1 MASPTTST
9 QDYHANP
16 ETPLSTGDAVRR
28 DMMHE
33 LFGSSAESENSME
46 HEVMNEDDGDS
57 YELSNQI
64 EEDGDENM
72 EDEEDLFG
80 ADKHA
85 CEELMKNGP
94 QSGLEFESRER
105 IFATYQ
111 AFAKVKG
118 FSIITRTARSDKYLL
133 LSCGRARKPNAKKYT
148 KKINCPTRLN
158 AIKQDNG
165 NWKISTFCNEHNHDL
180 EPQLSEFMPAHRH
193 LTTHL
198 KVLLEAY
205 DRAGSRLCKSVRT
218 MEVLAGG
225 PSNLGA
231 STRDCRNHV
240 DKMRRLRLGDGDANA
255 IQKMFKRLQQNDRDF
270 FYLIDIGDDSRLRH
284 VMWIHPRSRAAYQD
298 FHDVVSFD
306 TTYLVNQYNMPF
318 GTVVG
323 VNHHH
328 HSILLGCCLLS
339 DERAESFKWFFSNWL
354 DAMGGVQPTA
364 ILSDQVESITI
375 ALREVLPD
383 SIHRFC
389 LWHIVS
395 KSSKK
400 FRGIAN
406 FEMACL
412 DFNRVIHGSFSIPE
426 FENNWLDFQVK
437 YNLHENSWIKN
448 LYEIRQSWVPVYSKH
463 IFWAGMMST
472 QRSESMHA
480 FFDNYI
486 NSRSTL
492 KIFVEQYEI
501 CIVDKIRKELQAEYS
516 TKCRPITCVSEFK
529 WESQFAKVYTNNIME
544 LLQKQVKKIWN
555 CNLILLESDSSSMD
569 RYDITETRTSSKY
582 PSPNELHF
590 MVEHRPVGGY
600 FDCNCKKFENKGIFC
615 CHILKV
621 LVFKKLIMSAK
632 DIFYGDGG
640 RINLAID
647 SEEKISFVKDKFKEI
662 QRDLKRWKPAGTI
675 SLRSQNTSEAIEI
688 DAGNI
693 PILDPVV
700 VTRKGRPRTARFKD
714 PAENR
719 KGRGRGRGRGR
730 SGVRGPSVS

>member
-9 QDYHANP
+9 QDYHASP
-16 ETPLSTGDAVRR
+16 ETPPSTGGKFMVD
-28 DMMHE
+28 
-33 LFGSSAESENSME
+33 
-46 HEVMNEDDGDS
+46 
-57 YELSNQI
+57 
-64 EEDGDENM
+64 
-72 EDEEDLFG
+72 
-80 ADKHA
+80 
-85 CEELMKNGP
+85 
-94 QSGLEFESRER
+94 
-105 IFATYQ
+105 
-111 AFAKVKG
+111 
-118 FSIITRTARSDKYLL
+118 RS
-133 LSCGRARKPNAKKYT
+133 
-148 KKINCPTRLN
+148 
-158 AIKQDNG
+158 
-165 NWKISTFCNEHNHDL
+165 
-180 EPQLSEFMPAHRH
+180 
-193 LTTHL
+193 
-198 KVLLEAY
+198 
-205 DRAGSRLCKSVRT
+205 GSRLCKSVRT

-231 STRDCRNHV
+231 SVRDCRNHV

-255 IQKMFKRLQQNDRDF
+255 IQKMFKRLQQNDSDF

-284 VMWIHPRSRAAYQD
+284 VMWIHPWSRAAYQD

-339 DERAESFKWFFSNWL
+339 DERAESFKWFFRNWL

-364 ILSDQVESITI
+364 ILSDQDESITI
-375 ALREVLPD
+375 ALREVLLG

-400 FRGIAN
+400 FR
-406 FEMACL
+406 
-412 DFNRVIHGSFSIPE
+412 
-426 FENNWLDFQVK
+426 
-437 YNLHENSWIKN
+437 
-448 LYEIRQSWVPVYSKH
+448 VYSKH

-555 CNLILLESDSSSMD
+555 CNLILLESDSSSID
-569 RYDITETRTSSKY
+569 KYDITETRTSSKY
-582 PSPNELHF
+582 SSPNELHF
-590 MVEHRPVGGY
+590 MVEHRPAGGY
-600 FDCNCKKFENKGIFC
+600 FECNCKKFENKGIFC
-615 CHILKV
+615 RHVLKV
-621 LVFKKLIMSAK
+621 LVFKKIEHVSERYILRRWRKDVYRPHFSISFAGAYPHMSNEYK
-632 DIFYGDGG
+632 QFQEMEQEFIKCN
-640 RINLAID
+640 NLAID

-688 DAGNI
+688 DAGDI
-693 PILDPVV
+693 PILDPVAV
-700 VTRKGRPRTARFKD
+700 
-714 PAENR
+714 NR
-719 KGRGRGRGRGR
+719 KRKAKDC
-730 SGVRGPSVS
+730 SI

>member
-111 AFAKVKG
+111 AFA
-118 FSIITRTARSDKYLL
+118 
-133 LSCGRARKPNAKKYT
+133 
-148 KKINCPTRLN
+148 
-158 AIKQDNG
+158 
-165 NWKISTFCNEHNHDL
+165 
-180 EPQLSEFMPAHRH
+180 
-193 LTTHL
+193 

-364 ILSDQVESITI
+364 ILSDQDESITI

-590 MVEHRPVGGY
+590 MVEHRPVGA
-600 FDCNCKKFENKGIFC
+600 
-615 CHILKV
+615 ILIAIARNSRTKV
-621 LVFKKLIMSAK
+621 FSAV
-632 DIFYGDGG
+632 IY
-640 RINLAID
+640 
-647 SEEKISFVKDKFKEI
+647 
-662 QRDLKRWKPAGTI
+662 
-675 SLRSQNTSEAIEI
+675 
-688 DAGNI
+688 
-693 PILDPVV
+693 
-700 VTRKGRPRTARFKD
+700 
-714 PAENR
+714 
-719 KGRGRGRGRGR
+719 
-730 SGVRGPSVS
+730 